1 MSVHVKSEKFP
12 CNFCD
17 KIFTQRGHCNTHV
30 KLVHE
35 PTFIQC
41 DICHKKLKTYNLNVH
56 IERIHSQKNPEK
68 QLKCDIC
75 DKEVFNSS
83 EKAEHMRRNHEND
96 SLRRNYICDIC
107 ESGFIDSNSLKIH
120 VKSFHEK
127 IFELKC
133 YICDRRFNDKRG
145 LKIHVDRLH
154 TIPQIKKC
162 DICEATFKIGIDLK
176 KHINECHINTKT
188 ACNIC
193 GILVKDQKAHSKKV
207 HDTNFIRFTC
217 DICDKY
223 FASARLLRTHFF
235 EYH

>member
-1 MSVHVKSEKFP
+1 MK
-12 CNFCD
+12 
-17 KIFTQRGHCNTHV
+17 THN
-30 KLVHE
+30 
-35 PTFIQC
+35 
-41 DICHKKLKTYNLNVH
+41 LKAH
-56 IERIHSQKNPEK
+56 IERVHSQKNPEK

-75 DKEVFNSS
+75 GKEVFNSS
-83 EKAEHMRRNHEND
+83 EKDDHMRRHHEND
-96 SLRRNYICDIC
+96 SSKRNYKCDIC
-107 ESGFIDSNSLKIH
+107 KSIFTNGQGLKIH

-133 YICDRRFNDKRG
+133 YICDKRFYDKRG

-207 HDTNFIRFTC
+207 HNTNIIRFTC

-223 FASARLLRTHFF
+223 FSSIRLLQNHFV
-235 EYH
+235 EKHEINSGTI